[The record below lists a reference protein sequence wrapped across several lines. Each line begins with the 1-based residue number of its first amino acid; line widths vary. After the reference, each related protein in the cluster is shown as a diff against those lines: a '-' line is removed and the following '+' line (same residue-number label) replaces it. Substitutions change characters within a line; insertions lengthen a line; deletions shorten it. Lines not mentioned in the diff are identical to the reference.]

1 MGNHFGGVVERVY
14 LGNLSCRSLL
24 AGFWMLDAGFKI
36 LIVIFQFL
44 IPEIEMADS
53 LPVRHRTQT
62 GNSAL
67 LSPLSELCTLNSEL
81 FSPSVVKTFFW
92 ISSRKD
98 RQFR

>member
-1 MGNHFGGVVERVY
+1 MGNHFGGVGERVY
-14 LGNLSCRSLL
+14 PCNLSCRRLL
-24 AGFWMLDAGFKI
+24 AGFWMLEAGFWMLEAGSKI

-67 LSPLSELCTLNSEL
+67 LSPLSEL
-81 FSPSVVKTFFW
+81 
-92 ISSRKD
+92 
-98 RQFR
+98 